1 MPVALLG
8 REELHELLDV
18 RWGIHVLLDRFDV
31 HAIVRQR
38 LLRVF
43 AVPVGADLERL
54 PGTGEEPLLRRGSSL
69 ELDGRRP
76 VPELADA
83 IAQLIEQTP

>member
-1 MPVALLG
+1 M
-8 REELHELLDV
+8 
-18 RWGIHVLLDRFDV
+18 LDRFDV

-38 LLRVF
+38 LLRV

>member
-1 MPVALLG
+1 M
-8 REELHELLDV
+8 
-18 RWGIHVLLDRFDV
+18 
-31 HAIVRQR
+31 VRQR

-83 IAQLIEQTP
+83 IA